1 MEWNDEIQERVTIP
15 VDGIDSAEVVGSNPT
30 GPTSNVLRLRNSET
44 LKRAEDQG
52 PPAEL
57 ETFQTSQQIQVDNLI
72 ANVA

>member
-30 GPTSNVLRLRNSET
+30 GPTSNILLLRISET
-44 LKRAEDQG
+44 LKRAEDQS
-52 PPAEL
+52 PSAQL
-57 ETFQTSQQIQVDNLI
+57 ETFQTGQRIQVDNLI